1 MLIGGYTREDN
12 VNAESKIP
20 VLSAIPLLGKLFTYK
35 SDNNKKMVRIFMLQP
50 RLLGST
56 DSDISQSLSD
66 DPFQPMNKKTTQ
78 ALQQLQN
85 FMR

>member
-1 MLIGGYTREDN
+1 MIGG
-12 VNAESKIP
+12 
-20 VLSAIPLLGKLFTYK
+20 LFSYK

-50 RLLGST
+50 RLLDNTET
-56 DSDISQSLSD
+56 DLSESLSQ

-78 ALQQLQN
+78 ALQQLQA